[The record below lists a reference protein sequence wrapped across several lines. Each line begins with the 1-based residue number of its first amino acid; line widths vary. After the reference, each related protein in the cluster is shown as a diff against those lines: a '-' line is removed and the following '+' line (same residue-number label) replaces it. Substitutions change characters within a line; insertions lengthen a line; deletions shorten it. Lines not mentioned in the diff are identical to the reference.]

1 MPAEAATHKG
11 LLAIVQ
17 RYEIMGAELGELI
30 DLAEV
35 ESKQRRELI
44 QAIGVIHAWLGQQ
57 IRLEV
62 RRWGG
67 ILKDVSA
74 AYLGQEGTLVTLDWR
89 GNATTRALEQ
99 LDPRIFS
106 AVVQDAASRLLTSV
120 SAKVTE
126 TNKWRKPEIKAR
138 VKSDEGGFLGIGR
151 HLYSLSL
158 VNYGGSSRDFL
169 VSLRTTQRSH
179 GYGPL
184 KLRRDGEVALDL
196 RRVTELESTG
206 RLPVEIDCKDVGQ
219 RLFHGAVMLNIKSRG
234 WQKIPLSEVQPTW
247 NRASR

>member
-1 MPAEAATHKG
+1 MPAEAATQQG
-11 LLAIVQ
+11 LLATVE
-17 RYEIMGAELGELI
+17 RFEIMGAELGELV
-30 DLAEV
+30 DLAKV

-44 QAIGVIHAWLGQQ
+44 QTIRVIHAWLGQQ

-74 AYLGQEGTLVTLDWR
+74 AYLGREGTLVTLDWR
-89 GNATTRALEQ
+89 GNATTHPLEQ

-106 AVVQDAASRLLTSV
+106 AVVQDAASRLVSSV

-138 VKSDEGGFLGIGR
+138 IKSDEGGFLGIGR

-158 VNYGGSSRDFL
+158 VNSGGSAREL
-169 VSLRTTQRSH
+169 RVSLRTTQRAH

-184 KLRRDGEVALDL
+184 KLRRDREIALDL

-206 RLPVEIDCKDVGQ
+206 RLPAEINCRDVGQ
-219 RLFHGAVMLNIKSRG
+219 RLFHGAVTLKIKSRG

-247 NRASR
+247 NSASR

>member
-44 QAIGVIHAWLGQQ
+44 QAIRVIHDWLGQQ

-67 ILKDVSA
+67 ILEDVRA
-74 AYLGQEGTLVTLDWR
+74 AYLGQEGTLVTIDWR
-89 GNATTRALEQ
+89 GEAKTHALER

-106 AVVQDAASRLLTSV
+106 A
-120 SAKVTE
+120 
-126 TNKWRKPEIKAR
+126 
-138 VKSDEGGFLGIGR
+138 
-151 HLYSLSL
+151 
-158 VNYGGSSRDFL
+158 
-169 VSLRTTQRSH
+169 
-179 GYGPL
+179 
-184 KLRRDGEVALDL
+184 DGHVD
-196 RRVTELESTG
+196 S
-206 RLPVEIDCKDVGQ
+206 
-219 RLFHGAVMLNIKSRG
+219 
-234 WQKIPLSEVQPTW
+234 
-247 NRASR
+247 

>member
-11 LLAIVQ
+11 LLAIAQ

-151 HLYSLSL
+151 RLYSLSL
-158 VNYGGSSRDFL
+158 ANSGGSSRDL
-169 VSLRTTQRSH
+169 RVSLRTTQRAH

-184 KLRRDGEVALDL
+184 RLRRDGEVALDL
-196 RRVTELESTG
+196 RRVTELESTD
-206 RLPVEIDCKDVGQ
+206 RLPVEINCEDVGQ
-219 RLFHGAVMLNIKSRG
+219 KHFHGAVKLRIKSRG

-247 NRASR
+247 NAR

>member
-1 MPAEAATHKG
+1 MPAEAAIHKG

-44 QAIGVIHAWLGQQ
+44 EAISVIHAWLGQQ

-67 ILKDVSA
+67 LLKDVSA

-89 GNATTRALEQ
+89 GNATSHTLEQ
-99 LDPRIFS
+99 LDARIFS
-106 AVVQDAASRLLTSV
+106 AVVQDAASRLLISV

-138 VKSDEGGFLGIGR
+138 IKSDEGVFLGIGR

-158 VNYGGSSRDFL
+158 VNSGGSSRDLL
-169 VSLRTTQRSH
+169 VSLRTTQRAH
-179 GYGPL
+179 EYGPL

-196 RRVTELESTG
+196 RRVTDLESTG
-206 RLPVEIDCKDVGQ
+206 RLPVEINCKDSGQ
-219 RLFHGAVMLNIKSRG
+219 RLFHGVVMLKIKSNG
-234 WQKIPLSEVQPTW
+234 WQKIPLSEVQPTL
-247 NRASR
+247 NTGSR

>member
-11 LLAIVQ
+11 LLAIAQ

-44 QAIGVIHAWLGQQ
+44 QAIGVIYAWLGQQ

-74 AYLGQEGTLVTLDWR
+74 AYLGQEGTLVTPDWR

-106 AVVQDAASRLLTSV
+106 AGR
-120 SAKVTE
+120 
-126 TNKWRKPEIKAR
+126 PEAP
-138 VKSDEGGFLGIGR
+138 
-151 HLYSLSL
+151 
-158 VNYGGSSRDFL
+158 
-169 VSLRTTQRSH
+169 
-179 GYGPL
+179 GPVP
-184 KLRRDGEVALDL
+184 R
-196 RRVTELESTG
+196 
-206 RLPVEIDCKDVGQ
+206 
-219 RLFHGAVMLNIKSRG
+219 
-234 WQKIPLSEVQPTW
+234 
-247 NRASR
+247 